1 MQAGFALRQQLSDD
15 QVMDDVN
22 ATFDL
27 LNNRPDVQKGQ
38 IGSEEEHARLRELEI
53 ALDQYWDLLR
63 RRRAAREFGTDPNLI
78 AGLELETRYASVRNS
93 FRADLTRLQ
102 SELTH
107 HDAAFA

>member
-1 MQAGFALRQQLSDD
+1 LTAPEAEACRTALVKILGRPVRVEFA
-15 QVMDDVN
+15 
-22 ATFDL
+22 
-27 LNNRPDVQKGQ
+27 
-38 IGSEEEHARLRELEI
+38 
-53 ALDQYWDLLR
+53 
-63 RRRAAREFGTDPNLI
+63 TDPNLI